1 MDAQLRMYIA
11 TMLMVFVAIPIMFT
25 LYIWYGAEAFVVAL
39 MVFIS
44 AYIGYGIRWVK
55 DVEDF
60 FWNKL
65 GK

>member
-25 LYIWYGAEAFVVAL
+25 LYIWYGTAAFVSAL
-39 MVFIS
+39 VVFIS
-44 AYIGYGIRWVK
+44 GYIAYGVKWVK

-60 FWNKL
+60 LWNEL